1 MLEKIN
7 KPNDIHKIE
16 LADFP
21 ELAAE
26 IRQFLIR
33 SVSHTGGHLASN
45 LGVVELTLALHNVL
59 DLPQDKIIWDV
70 GHQAYTHKILTGRKE
85 GFVNLRKEGGMSGF
99 PKRKESDCD
108 SFDAGHSSNSISAGL
123 GYVRAR
129 DLQGQN
135 YRVVSVIGD
144 GSLTGG
150 MAYEAM
156 NNAAELKT
164 NFIIVLNDNNMSI
177 SKNVGGISSYLSA
190 LRTAE
195 AYTGMKMNTTKA
207 LKKIPKVGP
216 AIVDTMRKTKSSIK
230 QLIIPGM
237 FFENMGITYL
247 GPVDGHN
254 MRQMMR
260 LFNEAKRVEGPVLV
274 HVLTEK
280 GRGYTPACVHPDR
293 FHGTGPFDIKTGK
306 PLSEKKIPTYTDVFS
321 DTMAALGKEQ
331 KKLVG
336 ITAAM
341 PDGTGLKKFGKLFP
355 ERLFDVGIAE
365 EHAVS
370 FAAGL
375 ALGGI
380 TPVVAIYSSFLQ
392 RAVDQILHD
401 VCMQNLHVVFA
412 IDRAGLVGADG
423 ETHQGCFDLSY
434 LTMMPNMTVMA
445 PKNQWELEKMLE
457 FAVCAAGPCAIRYPR
472 GNAYQGLKEFNGP
485 IQYGKSEVI
494 SRGSKTAILSVGSMT
509 AVCEQVFHEMKA
521 RGDNPTF
528 VNARFVKPLDTAL
541 LDELA
546 KDHSLFVTVEENV
559 KNGGF
564 GEHVASYMEAC
575 HPQTRVLSLA
585 IWNHFVE
592 HGEVDSLRARVG
604 LSPVEILSAIDN
616 ELSEENGYEEVK

>member
-7 KPNDIHKIE
+7 RPNDIHKIA

-21 ELAAE
+21 ALAAE
-26 IRQFLIR
+26 IREFLIE
-33 SVSHTGGHLASN
+33 SVSKTGGHLASN

-59 DLPQDKIIWDV
+59 DLPADKIIWDV

-85 GFVNLRKEGGMSGF
+85 GFANLRKEGGMSGF

-129 DLQGQN
+129 DLLGQN
-135 YRVVSVIGD
+135 HRVVSVIGD

-150 MAYEAM
+150 MAYEAL
-156 NNAAELKT
+156 NNAAELET

-177 SKNVGGISSYLSA
+177 SKNVGGMSSYLSA

-195 AYTGMKMNTTKA
+195 AYTGMKISATKM
-207 LKKIPKVGP
+207 LKKVPKVGP
-216 AIVDTMRKTKSSIK
+216 AIVDTMRRTKSSIK

-237 FFENMGITYL
+237 LFENMGITYL

-293 FHGTGPFDIKTGK
+293 FHGTGPFDIKTGRS
-306 PLSEKKIPTYTDVFS
+306 LSQKKSPAYTDVFS
-321 DTMAALGKEQ
+321 DTMTALGKEH

-341 PDGTGLKKFGKLFP
+341 PDGTGLKKFGQEFP
-355 ERLFDVGIAE
+355 DRLFDVGIAE

-375 ALGGI
+375 ALGGMI
-380 TPVVAIYSSFLQ
+380 PVVAIYSSFLQ

-401 VCMQNLHVVFA
+401 VCMQNLHVIFA
-412 IDRAGLVGADG
+412 VDRAGLVGADG

-434 LTMMPNMTVMA
+434 LSMMPNMTVMA
-445 PKNQWELEKMLE
+445 PKNDWELSKMLE
-457 FAVCAAGPCAIRYPR
+457 FAVYTAGPCAIRYPR
-472 GNAYQGLKEFNGP
+472 GNAYQGLEEFQAP
-485 IQYGKSEVI
+485 IQYGRSEVLH
-494 SRGSKTAILSVGSMT
+494 RGNKAAILSVGSMT
-509 AVCEQVFHEMKA
+509 AVCEQVYKDLKA
-521 RGDNPTF
+521 GGYDPTF

-546 KDHSLFVTVEENV
+546 EDHTLFVTVEENV

-575 HPQTRVLSLA
+575 HPNARVLSIA
-585 IWNHFVE
+585 IWNRFVE
-592 HGEVDSLRARVG
+592 HGEVDSLRAKIG
-604 LSPVEILSAIDN
+604 LSPADILEAIEQ
-616 ELSEENGYEEVK
+616 ELEDIK

>member
-7 KPNDIHKIE
+7 RPNDIHKIA

-21 ELAAE
+21 ALAAE
-26 IRQFLIR
+26 IREFLIE
-33 SVSHTGGHLASN
+33 SVSKTGGHLASN

-59 DLPQDKIIWDV
+59 DLPADKIIWDV

-85 GFVNLRKEGGMSGF
+85 GFANLRKEGGMSGF

-129 DLQGQN
+129 DLLGQN
-135 YRVVSVIGD
+135 HRVVSVIGD

-150 MAYEAM
+150 MAYEAL
-156 NNAAELKT
+156 NNAAELET

-177 SKNVGGISSYLSA
+177 SKNVGGMSSYLSA

-195 AYTGMKMNTTKA
+195 AYTGMKLSTTKM
-207 LKKIPKVGP
+207 LKKVPKVGP
-216 AIVDTMRKTKSSIK
+216 AIVDTMRRTKSSIK

-237 FFENMGITYL
+237 LFENMGITYL

-293 FHGTGPFDIKTGK
+293 FHGTGPFDIKTGRS
-306 PLSEKKIPTYTDVFS
+306 LSQKKAPAYTDVFS
-321 DTMAALGKEQ
+321 DTMTALGKEH

-341 PDGTGLKKFGKLFP
+341 PDGTGLKKFGQEFP
-355 ERLFDVGIAE
+355 DRLFDVGIAE

-375 ALGGI
+375 ALGGMI
-380 TPVVAIYSSFLQ
+380 PVVAIYSSFLQ

-401 VCMQNLHVVFA
+401 VCMQNLHVIFA
-412 IDRAGLVGADG
+412 VDRAGLVGADG

-434 LTMMPNMTVMA
+434 LSMMPNMTVMA
-445 PKNQWELEKMLE
+445 PKNDWELSKMLE
-457 FAVCAAGPCAIRYPR
+457 FAVYTAGPCAIRYPR
-472 GNAYQGLKEFNGP
+472 GNAYQGLEEFQAP
-485 IQYGKSEVI
+485 IQYGRSEVLH
-494 SRGSKTAILSVGSMT
+494 RGNKAAILSVGSMT
-509 AVCEQVFHEMKA
+509 AVCEQVYKDLKA
-521 RGDNPTF
+521 EGYDPTF

-546 KDHSLFVTVEENV
+546 EDHTLFVTVEENV

-575 HPQTRVLSLA
+575 HPNARVLSIA
-585 IWNHFVE
+585 IWNRFVE
-592 HGEVDSLRARVG
+592 HGEVDSLRAKIG
-604 LSPVEILSAIDN
+604 LSPADILEAIEQ
-616 ELSEENGYEEVK
+616 ELEDIK